1 MSKRGVAPY
10 IAEARAA
17 GKSNKEIK
25 TELIAAGWHAD
36 IIDKA
41 LKDKPARYSP
51 SPSKPSHF
59 TSYSDWYT
67 KRSFIFCLVSIFLL
81 LLVVATFA

>member
-10 IAEARAA
+10 IAEARTA
-17 GKSNKEIK
+17 GKSNHEIK

-41 LKDKPARYSP
+41 LKDEPARYRPNS
-51 SPSKPSHF
+51 SKPSHF
-59 TSYSDWYT
+59 TNYSDWYT
-67 KRSFIFCLVSIFLL
+67 KRSFIFGVLGFFLL
-81 LLVVATFA
+81 LLVLATFA